1 LLQLAVLF
9 LQFLLSLGLVHLQ
22 SSILLAPVAER
33 LGLSAATGWGVGFP
47 LLMLLQF
54 GHNIV
59 TICSGVYLWM
69 AMTGFSSK
77 WIFSHTTQ
85 ISPVRS
91 ERIKR
96 AKLYVCH

>member
-1 LLQLAVLF
+1 
-9 LQFLLSLGLVHLQ
+9 
-22 SSILLAPVAER
+22 
-33 LGLSAATGWGVGFP
+33 
-47 LLMLLQF
+47 
-54 GHNIV
+54 
-59 TICSGVYLWM
+59 M

-96 AKLYVCH
+96 AKLHVCH